1 MFLKIEEKYFEKFL
15 ETDNNIN
22 CFYFSMLRYFL
33 LGFFVLILIPF
44 TNSYALQQTA
54 NLMEY
59 KLDPGN
65 TQTIHWGFVSDI
77 DEPSILELSAEGVG
91 SELLEFPKT
100 VELGAHRLLY
110 VNFTVNVPDD
120 YQTDIELTPSLFA
133 LQKGQDE
140 GQTQI
145 NIRMQK
151 VISIKIG
158 NPPEKS
164 PPVESTPDSE
174 PSSDSVS
181 SIPESA
187 SVTSESPGGL
197 VVQDDQTNLA
207 ADPEP
212 VDDIQVQQ
220 ISTNSEKKSGCLIAT
235 ASFDSELAPQVQL
248 LREIRDNVL
257 FDTKSGTSFMA
268 GFNEFYYSFSPTV
281 SDWERQSPEFKE
293 LVKTAITPMLS
304 TLSILNYVN
313 VDSES
318 EMLGYGIGI
327 ILLNAGMYLVLP
339 ALVIVKVRK
348 YLKAD

>member
-1 MFLKIEEKYFEKFL
+1 MREFL
-15 ETDNNIN
+15 ETDNNIK
-22 CFYFSMLRYFL
+22 CFYFSMLRYFI

-54 NLMEY
+54 NQMEY
-59 KLDPGN
+59 KLNPGD
-65 TQTIHWGFVSDI
+65 TQTLRWGFVSDI
-77 DEPSILELSAEGVG
+77 DEPSILELSAEGAG
-91 SELLEFPKT
+91 SELLEFPQT
-100 VELGAHRLLY
+100 VELGARRLLY
-110 VNFTVNVPDD
+110 VNFTVNIPDN
-120 YQTDIELTPSLFA
+120 YQTDVELNPSLFA

-158 NPPEKS
+158 NPPEKLPS
-164 PPVESTPDSE
+164 VESAPVPE
-174 PSSDSVS
+174 PSSDLV
-181 SIPESA
+181 PLVPQSA
-187 SVTSESPGGL
+187 PVTSESVGGL
-197 VVQDDQTNLA
+197 MVQDDQTNLA
-207 ADPEP
+207 TDPEP
-212 VDDIQVQQ
+212 VDDTQVQQ
-220 ISTNSEKKSGCLIAT
+220 VSANSEKKSGCLIAT
-235 ASFDSELAPQVQL
+235 ASFGSELAQQVQL

-257 FDTKSGTSFMA
+257 FDTQSGMSFLA
-268 GFNEFYYSFSPTV
+268 GFNEFYYFFSPTV

-293 LVKTAITPMLS
+293 LVKIAITPMLS

-327 ILLNAGMYLVLP
+327 ILLNAGMYLVVP